1 MTPAL
6 PHHSGLGISRASSPA
21 LETLVRTTRD
31 FICEEPSDYCTWV
44 LGYTNLSSMPPDT
57 EKVSSSAPPASSQ
70 SSKLQRTLACVLC
83 QQRKVKCDRKFPCA
97 NCLKFK
103 AQCVPAALNARQR
116 KRRFPERELLER
128 IRKYEHLLRQNKIT
142 FEPLHKS
149 TTGRKHPLLSE
160 GRHDSDDER
169 PMSLDRSS
177 PSTSEKHREVNEVK
191 WVRSLWKGRCMWLT
205 TSETSGMP

>member
-6 PHHSGLGISRASSPA
+6 PHHSGLRISRASSPGVR
-21 LETLVRTTRD
+21 LVCVRQGTLYAKSLQTIAHGSSAIQTM
-31 FICEEPSDYCTWV
+31 
-44 LGYTNLSSMPPDT
+44 SSMPPDS
-57 EKVSSSAPPASSQ
+57 EKVSSSAPPSASSR

-103 AQCVPAALNARQR
+103 AQCVPAALNPRQR

-149 TTGRKHPLLSE
+149 NTGTKHPLLSE

-169 PMSLDRSS
+169 PDPMRLDRSS
-177 PSTSEKHREVNEVK
+177 PSTSEKPREVNEAK
-191 WVRSLWKGRCMWLT
+191 WVRSLWKSRCI
-205 TSETSGMP
+205 